1 MRASTRSVITILLLV
16 LALVCLGSSCKLG
29 GPEALKSVTF
39 NPNGGKGTMVSQ
51 TFTNGTTQKLATNT
65 FTRDGYTFKCW
76 NTAKNGEGTS
86 YADNA
91 DFTYDSRDSGI
102 TLFAQWSENKDAYYT
117 IEFINTLDST
127 DPHVTQ
133 KIQCNTNT
141 KLTDLKDL
149 GFHYSKQF
157 VDWRTANDG
166 SKEGRTFSNGQSVK
180 DIAKLG
186 ETIKLY
192 SRWIIDISYNLNG
205 GVVDTPISDQT
216 EISLSEILLNDGS
229 SIKYQGEDPILSSE
243 YHVFRG
249 WCTDKN
255 GYDGDIYLKDSSG
268 TVKAP
273 TIANDSQLYAKWGFN
288 YDLADISYPN
298 VFYVNCNEINQS
310 KHHQQT
316 YPGFIPTITLTDA
329 VILATGNLWYCD
341 EDGAPTS
348 ELATR
353 ELPDTSSPYRYAV
366 TTSQDSWDY
375 KVYRFSDGDMTRHY
389 FYKEPETDVIVIM
402 RLSYNADFNE
412 NLPSKDYISSWG
424 NLADIVKSLGNSD
437 HRVWSGTSASDSEAY
452 YVTVD
457 DDGNLTWNL
466 AGKNFDKI
474 TRLVTAL
481 F

>member
-1 MRASTRSVITILLLV
+1 
-16 LALVCLGSSCKLG
+16 
-29 GPEALKSVTF
+29 
-39 NPNGGKGTMVSQ
+39 MVSQ

-65 FTRDGYTFKCW
+65 FTRDGYTFQGW

-86 YADNA
+86 YANNA
-91 DFTYDSRDSGI
+91 DFTYDSRDSRI
-102 TLFAQWSENKDAYYT
+102 TLFAQWGEKEETYYT
-117 IEFINTLDST
+117 IEFIDTLHLPIT
-127 DPHVTQ
+127 HVSQ
-133 KIQCNTNT
+133 AIPCDENT
-141 KLTDLKDL
+141 KLKTIDEL
-149 GFHYSKQF
+149 GFTHPNQF
-157 VDWRTANDG
+157 VDWRTTNDG
-166 SKEGRTFSNGQSVK
+166 SKDGKTFSNGQIVK
-180 DIAKLG
+180 NLAKSG
-186 ETIKLY
+186 ETVKLY
-192 SRWIIDISYNLNG
+192 SRWIIDISYDLNH

-229 SIKYQGEDPILSSE
+229 SIKYEDEDPIHDDE

-268 TVKAP
+268 TVKSP
-273 TIANDSQLYAKWGFN
+273 TIANDSLLYAKWGFN
-288 YDLADISYPN
+288 YNYSSKPDN
-298 VFYVNCNEINQS
+298 VFYVNCDEINQS

-316 YPGFIPTITLTDA
+316 YPGFIPTITSTDA
-329 VILATGNLWYCD
+329 VILATGPLWYVNN
-341 EDGAPTS
+341 DGVVT

-353 ELPDTSSPYRYAV
+353 ELSDTSSPYRYVV

-375 KVYRFSDGDMTRHY
+375 KVYEFSTGSATRHY
-389 FYKEPETDVIVIM
+389 FYKDAGTDVIVIM

-424 NLADIVKSLGNSD
+424 NLAGVVKSLGNSD
-437 HRVWSGTSASDSEAY
+437 YRVWSGTSASDSEAY

-466 AGKNFDKI
+466 AGKNFEM